1 MSKITEIQAS
11 NKALEF
17 VADRVTSDAYRGN
30 HLSQHNRYTFKEID
44 ALLTLLDKHSP
55 NQSLIA
61 IRTEDLSSRPTNTVE
76 ERDYARFCD
85 DFNQTI
91 GRGTQDSIRKN
102 LFVDMNRMGL
112 LNRYGKRKQL
122 NVPFAKSITAYV
134 ALSDEGYKLVRSS
147 LIQKHFIFSKC
158 LNDLLNSA
166 IDFLLNIMRDADYN
180 FNYITLTEYMLF
192 ISAVDY
198 ENKYSFSINTEQAKA
213 LIKSYR
219 ALAKVQQKQVE
230 ETLKEELNP
239 KKFKGDK
246 TDKRDYGNWRNEAQQ
261 TFDLL
266 GQTVYFERDRTTSD
280 ERLIIKLGKDSVFE
294 DVTRLNRS
302 QAEIASYFKQH
313 KIDKAAGF
321 QLHHVV
327 PLAWSSSKEHFKLLD
342 VWKNMIYIDGFN
354 HAKITVN
361 KNRNVNMTIDD
372 ANDVLL
378 ADTTGNE
385 VFLKYKEHVLYSTK
399 LKDEML
405 SYNNML
411 VNEYK

>member
-11 NKALEF
+11 NTSLGF
-17 VADRVTSDAYRGN
+17 VANRVLSDAYRGN

-44 ALLTLLDKHSP
+44 SLLTLLDKHAP
-55 NQSLIA
+55 NQSLLA
-61 IRTEDLSSRPTNTVE
+61 IRTADLSKRPTNTAE
-76 ERDYARFCD
+76 EYDYARFCD
-85 DFNQTI
+85 EFNLKI

-112 LNRYGKRKQL
+112 LNRYNKDKQL
-122 NVPFAKSITAYV
+122 NEPFTKSVTAYV
-134 ALSDEGYKLVRSS
+134 ALSDEGYKLVHSS

-198 ENKYSFSINTEQAKA
+198 KKNYSFSIDTEEAKS

-219 ALAKVQQKQVE
+219 ALAKVQQRQVE
-230 ETLKEELNP
+230 ETLKDELNP
-239 KKFKGDK
+239 KNFKGDK

-280 ERLIIKLGKDSVFE
+280 ERLLIKLGKDSVFE

-302 QAEIASYFKQH
+302 QAEITTYFKQH
-313 KIDKAAGF
+313 KVDKAAGF

-327 PLAWSSSKEHFKLLD
+327 PLAWSTSKEHFKLLD
-342 VWKNMIYIDGFN
+342 VWKNMLYIDGFN

-361 KNRNVNMTIDD
+361 KNRNVNMKIE
-372 ANDVLL
+372 DVDVSLT
-378 ADTTGNE
+378 DTTGNE
-385 VFLKYKEHVLYSTK
+385 VYLKYKDNVLYSKK

-405 SYNNML
+405 EYNNML